1 MDFLSIWN
9 NITIEQLGITVSL
22 AWNVYNVR
30 EIKEC
35 KRLYNQV
42 DKLTFGIAIAIQRIK
57 GIKLIKQSADGV
69 GDNALNRDV

>member
-22 AWNVYNVR
+22 ALNIYNIR
-30 EIKEC
+30 ESKEC
-35 KRLYNQV
+35 KRLYYQV
-42 DKLTFGIAIAIQRIK
+42 DKLTFGIAIAIQRLK
-57 GIKLIKQSADGV
+57 GIKLIKQSANGV